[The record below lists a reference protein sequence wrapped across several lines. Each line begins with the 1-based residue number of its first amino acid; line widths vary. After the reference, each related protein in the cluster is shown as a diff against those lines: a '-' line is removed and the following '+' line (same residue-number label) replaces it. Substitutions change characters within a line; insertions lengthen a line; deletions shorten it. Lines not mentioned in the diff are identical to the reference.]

1 MIPKHIWKNK
11 NRELA
16 LNIRRKNKGQARVS
30 LKMQIATVIKTIRFW
45 FDIGRS
51 MEQSNMWKNILK
63 YILKTYI
70 LQCDISNQ

>member
-45 FDIGRS
+45 FDISRS
-51 MEQSNMWKNILK
+51 MEQSNMWKNTLK
-63 YILKTYI
+63 YIFKTYI